1 MKELVFIT
9 PKGNPVTNSLLIA
22 EKFKKRHSDVLRAI
36 DNLSCSNEFRQRN
49 FAPVENQL
57 VGSAKEKY
65 FVTTKSGFVFLV
77 MGFTGK
83 QAGQFKEDYINA
95 FDKMEE
101 SIKRLS
107 KSPEIP
113 QSYPEAL
120 ELAAKQARQLE
131 AKEKEIKQLE
141 PKASY
146 AERVLEQDNQKV
158 DIGQAAKLLKLP
170 FGRNTFFK
178 KLKDDGI
185 FFKSRNEP
193 KQEYLHYFDLRK
205 EEITRKNHPAF
216 VVLKVLV
223 NPNGLYWLSKRYGGE
238 YNLSIPEINIQ

>member
-1 MKELVFIT
+1 MNELVFISR
-9 PKGNPVTNSLLIA
+9 KGNPVTTSLIVAEIFEKDHKNVIQAIENLVAENSA
-22 EKFKKRHSDVLRAI
+22 AKFFAKSSDGNRGK
-36 DNLSCSNEFRQRN
+36 QY
-49 FAPVENQL
+49 PM
-57 VGSAKEKY
+57 Y
-65 FVTTKSGFVFLV
+65 FVNRDGFSLLV
-77 MGFTGK
+77 MGFTGEK
-83 QAGQFKEDYINA
+83 ALKFKINFIEA
-95 FDKMEE
+95 FNAMET
-101 SIKRLS
+101 KLRQVVA
-107 KSPEIP
+107 IP
-113 QSYPEAL
+113 QSFAEAL